1 MTGLLWSTLD
11 DYSYHR
17 EDQAGNGRVDLVYE
31 PITRKQP
38 LILIEFKY
46 DDSAEE
52 AIKQIKEKEYFKRYA
67 GQYRNIILVGI
78 NYSTITKDH
87 QCLIEKLN

>member
-17 EDQAGNGRVDLVYE
+17 EDQAGKGRADLVYE
-31 PITRKQP
+31 PITGKLP

-46 DDSAEE
+46 NDSAEE
-52 AIKQIKEKEYFKRYA
+52 AIKQIKTKEYFKRYA
-67 GQYRNIILVGI
+67 RQYRNIIIVGI
-78 NYSTITKDH
+78 NYSTETKDH

>member
-1 MTGLLWSTLD
+1 M
-11 DYSYHR
+11 
-17 EDQAGNGRVDLVYE
+17 YE

-52 AIKQIKEKEYFKRYA
+52 AIKQIKTKEYFKRYIR
-67 GQYRNIILVGI
+67 QYRNIILVGI
-78 NYSTITKDH
+78 NYSTETKDH
-87 QCLIEKLN
+87 QCMIEKLD